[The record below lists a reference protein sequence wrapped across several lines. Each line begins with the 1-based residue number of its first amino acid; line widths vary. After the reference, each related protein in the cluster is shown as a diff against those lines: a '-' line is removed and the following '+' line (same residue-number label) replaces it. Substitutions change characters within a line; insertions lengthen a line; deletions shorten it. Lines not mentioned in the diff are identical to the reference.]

1 MSTIWDLSVTSTLLG
16 TKVLPSWYLGA
27 GHWAEGLGTAYFAL
41 IGACRMVCFGLAIV
55 STRRFPRWTGV
66 VLLIAAATLFGQFAV
81 FRGALPFPQFLAFIA
96 LGIAALVRPPAPAS
110 PRRAPY
116 RPTWPPVTDLMAL
129 FLIALFWG
137 IPWPHPSQTRTSSS
151 TDTRLRRAART
162 GYRWLLLAFL
172 VLGAVQIF
180 LAGLGA
186 FRIDNLGVSGD
197 TAFAPHRAVGFAMG
211 GVALFILILALIAR
225 PGVRAVIGSALLFL
239 LAFLVQSLLASLA
252 DNTVWFGGLHA
263 LDGLAI
269 LGIAAF
275 LYLAAR
281 RQHS

>member
-1 MSTIWDLSVTSTLLG
+1 MASSV
-16 TKVLPSWYLGA
+16 
-27 GHWAEGLGTAYFAL
+27 E
-41 IGACRMVCFGLAIV
+41 
-55 STRRFPRWTGV
+55 TR
-66 VLLIAAATLFGQFAV
+66 
-81 FRGALPFPQFLAFIA
+81 
-96 LGIAALVRPPAPAS
+96 
-110 PRRAPY
+110 
-116 RPTWPPVTDLMAL
+116 
-129 FLIALFWG
+129 
-137 IPWPHPSQTRTSSS
+137 SSS
-151 TDTRLRRAART
+151 SADTRLRRAAQA

-211 GVALFILILALIAR
+211 GVALLILVLALIAR
-225 PGVRAVIGSALLFL
+225 PGVRAVIGSVLLFL
-239 LAFLVQSLLASLA
+239 LAVLVQSLLASLA

>member
-1 MSTIWDLSVTSTLLG
+1 MAS
-16 TKVLPSWYLGA
+16 
-27 GHWAEGLGTAYFAL
+27 
-41 IGACRMVCFGLAIV
+41 
-55 STRRFPRWTGV
+55 STRTQSPQTTETG
-66 VLLIAAATLFGQFAV
+66 
-81 FRGALPFPQFLAFIA
+81 
-96 LGIAALVRPPAPAS
+96 
-110 PRRAPY
+110 
-116 RPTWPPVTDLMAL
+116 
-129 FLIALFWG
+129 
-137 IPWPHPSQTRTSSS
+137 
-151 TDTRLRRAART
+151 LRRAAQA

-186 FRIDNLGVSGD
+186 FRIDNLGISGE
-197 TAFAPHRAVGFAMG
+197 TAFAPHRDVGFAMG
-211 GVALFILILALIAR
+211 GVALFILVLALIAR

-239 LAFLVQSLLASLA
+239 LAVLVQSLLASLA

>member
-1 MSTIWDLSVTSTLLG
+1 
-16 TKVLPSWYLGA
+16 
-27 GHWAEGLGTAYFAL
+27 
-41 IGACRMVCFGLAIV
+41 
-55 STRRFPRWTGV
+55 
-66 VLLIAAATLFGQFAV
+66 
-81 FRGALPFPQFLAFIA
+81 
-96 LGIAALVRPPAPAS
+96 
-110 PRRAPY
+110 
-116 RPTWPPVTDLMAL
+116 MA
-129 FLIALFWG
+129 
-137 IPWPHPSQTRTSSS
+137 SS
-151 TDTRLRRAART
+151 TGTQSPETTETGLRRAAQT

-197 TAFAPHRAVGFAMG
+197 TAFAPHRAVGFTMA
-211 GVALFILILALIAR
+211 GVALLILVLALIAR
-225 PGVRAVIGSALLFL
+225 PGVRAVVGSVLLFL
-239 LAFLVQSLLASLA
+239 LVALVQSLLAGLA

>member
-1 MSTIWDLSVTSTLLG
+1 MAASTG
-16 TKVLPSWYLGA
+16 TQSP
-27 GHWAEGLGTAYFAL
+27 ET
-41 IGACRMVCFGLAIV
+41 
-55 STRRFPRWTGV
+55 TETG
-66 VLLIAAATLFGQFAV
+66 
-81 FRGALPFPQFLAFIA
+81 
-96 LGIAALVRPPAPAS
+96 
-110 PRRAPY
+110 
-116 RPTWPPVTDLMAL
+116 
-129 FLIALFWG
+129 
-137 IPWPHPSQTRTSSS
+137 
-151 TDTRLRRAART
+151 LRRAAQA

-186 FRIDNLGVSGD
+186 FRIDNLGVSGE
-197 TAFAPHRAVGFAMG
+197 TAFAPHREVGFAMG
-211 GVALFILILALIAR
+211 GVALFILVLALIAR
-225 PGVRAVIGSALLFL
+225 PGVRAVIASALLFV
-239 LAFLVQSLLASLA
+239 LAVVVQSLLVSLA

>member
-1 MSTIWDLSVTSTLLG
+1 
-16 TKVLPSWYLGA
+16 
-27 GHWAEGLGTAYFAL
+27 
-41 IGACRMVCFGLAIV
+41 
-55 STRRFPRWTGV
+55 
-66 VLLIAAATLFGQFAV
+66 
-81 FRGALPFPQFLAFIA
+81 
-96 LGIAALVRPPAPAS
+96 
-110 PRRAPY
+110 
-116 RPTWPPVTDLMAL
+116 MA
-129 FLIALFWG
+129 
-137 IPWPHPSQTRTSSS
+137 SS
-151 TDTRLRRAART
+151 TGTRSPETTETGLRRAAQA

-211 GVALFILILALIAR
+211 GVALLILILALIAR
-225 PGVRAVIGSALLFL
+225 PGARAVIASVVLFL
-239 LAFLVQSLLASLA
+239 LVFLVQSLLASLA

-281 RQHS
+281 RQHP

>member
-1 MSTIWDLSVTSTLLG
+1 MASSV
-16 TKVLPSWYLGA
+16 
-27 GHWAEGLGTAYFAL
+27 E
-41 IGACRMVCFGLAIV
+41 
-55 STRRFPRWTGV
+55 TR
-66 VLLIAAATLFGQFAV
+66 
-81 FRGALPFPQFLAFIA
+81 
-96 LGIAALVRPPAPAS
+96 S
-110 PRRAPY
+110 
-116 RPTWPPVTDLMAL
+116 
-129 FLIALFWG
+129 
-137 IPWPHPSQTRTSSS
+137 SSS
-151 TDTRLRRAART
+151 TDTRLRRAAQT

-211 GVALFILILALIAR
+211 GVALLILILALMAR
-225 PGVRAVIGSALLFL
+225 PGIRAVIGSALLFL
-239 LAFLVQSLLASLA
+239 LAVLVQSLLASLA

>member
-1 MSTIWDLSVTSTLLG
+1 MAASARTQSPETT
-16 TKVLPSWYLGA
+16 
-27 GHWAEGLGTAYFAL
+27 E
-41 IGACRMVCFGLAIV
+41 
-55 STRRFPRWTGV
+55 TG
-66 VLLIAAATLFGQFAV
+66 
-81 FRGALPFPQFLAFIA
+81 
-96 LGIAALVRPPAPAS
+96 
-110 PRRAPY
+110 
-116 RPTWPPVTDLMAL
+116 
-129 FLIALFWG
+129 
-137 IPWPHPSQTRTSSS
+137 
-151 TDTRLRRAART
+151 LRRAAQA

-186 FRIDNLGVSGD
+186 FRIDNLGVSGE
-197 TAFAPHRAVGFAMG
+197 TAFAPHRDVGFAMG
-211 GVALFILILALIAR
+211 GVALFILVLALIAR

-239 LAFLVQSLLASLA
+239 LAVLVQSLLASLA

>member
-1 MSTIWDLSVTSTLLG
+1 
-16 TKVLPSWYLGA
+16 
-27 GHWAEGLGTAYFAL
+27 
-41 IGACRMVCFGLAIV
+41 
-55 STRRFPRWTGV
+55 
-66 VLLIAAATLFGQFAV
+66 
-81 FRGALPFPQFLAFIA
+81 
-96 LGIAALVRPPAPAS
+96 
-110 PRRAPY
+110 
-116 RPTWPPVTDLMAL
+116 MA
-129 FLIALFWG
+129 
-137 IPWPHPSQTRTSSS
+137 SS
-151 TDTRLRRAART
+151 TGTQSPETTETGLRRAAQT

-197 TAFAPHRAVGFAMG
+197 TAFAPHRAVGFTMA
-211 GVALFILILALIAR
+211 GVALLILVLALIAR
-225 PGVRAVIGSALLFL
+225 PGVRAVVGSVLLFL
-239 LAFLVQSLLASLA
+239 LAVLVQSLLASLA